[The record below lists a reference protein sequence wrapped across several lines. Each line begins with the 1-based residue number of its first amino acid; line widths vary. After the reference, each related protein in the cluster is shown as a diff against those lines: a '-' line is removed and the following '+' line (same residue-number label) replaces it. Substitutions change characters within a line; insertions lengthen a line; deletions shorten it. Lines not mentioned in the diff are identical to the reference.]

1 MASDNLQKW
10 ALIAEI
16 VGGIAIVVSLGVVAF
31 QLSQSND
38 QEALNTSALEI
49 SAYQDLIAN
58 ITDLNEMVI
67 SNPELSVAI
76 ARAIE
81 EPDTLSA
88 DERRMAFIY
97 AMSLFR
103 HGDMAYFQYERGA
116 INEARLNS
124 TLMILT
130 TRLHLPFFRVFWDR
144 EKDLFVA
151 PYVQYVDEM
160 VERMPPREF
169 DF

>member
-16 VGGIAIVVSLGVVAF
+16 VGGAAIVVSLGVVAF
-31 QLSQSND
+31 QLSQSTD

-49 SAYQDLIAN
+49 ASYQDLIAN
-58 ITDLNEMVI
+58 ITHLNETVL
-67 SNPELSVAI
+67 SNPAVSAAI

-81 EPDTLSA
+81 EPDMLSET
-88 DERRMAFIY
+88 ERRMAFIY

-116 INEARLNS
+116 IDEARLNS
-124 TLMILT
+124 ALMILT
-130 TRLHLPFFRVFWDR
+130 TRLNAPFFKASWDS
-144 EKDLFVA
+144 EKGLFVA

-160 VERMPPREF
+160 MERMPAREVKI
-169 DF
+169 